1 MGKNQIANLTL
12 SVNHEALRSVIASG
26 KLLEFT
32 DTVAKQ
38 AAAQISSQLVQ
49 HVAEAR
55 LTPEDLGSSVG
66 ASVEY
71 HFVLGDGEPGYGTVP
86 RPPHWG
92 VVALDREENAGL
104 RQVATEAEG

>member
-1 MGKNQIANLTL
+1 MGSNQIANLTL

-26 KLLEFT
+26 RLLEFT

-49 HVAEAR
+49 HVAEAG
-55 LTPEDLGSSVG
+55 LKSEGLASGVG

-71 HFVLGDGEPGYGTVP
+71 YFVVGDGEPGYGTVP

-92 VVALDREENAGL
+92 VVSLDTVESVGL
-104 RQVATEAEG
+104 RQVATEVED